1 MSTYKKVYYFIHYF
15 TNGNIVSGVQ
25 FIQADTLSEIR
36 KKWLNYNSHDTS
48 PIMEGIVP
56 KRPKPKLSP
65 EEKTVS
71 RFFNDL
77 ATMNARC
84 TLSEDDMGEFMKE
97 FNKVVRERKQEIIK
111 ETQKGKG
118 KKKP

>member
-1 MSTYKKVYYFIHYF
+1 MSTYKKVYYFIHYY

-36 KKWLNYNSHDTS
+36 KKWLNYNSADTS

-65 EEKTVS
+65 EEKV
-71 RFFNDL
+71 RAQMFNF
-77 ATMNARC
+77 AAE
-84 TLSEDDMGEFMKE
+84 LSPRDIAKNPKSKKE
-97 FNKVVRERKQEIIK
+97 
-111 ETQKGKG
+111 
-118 KKKP
+118 KKK

>member
-25 FIQADTLSEIR
+25 FIQADKLSEIR
-36 KKWLNYNSHDTS
+36 KKWLNYNSADTS

-56 KRPKPKLSP
+56 KRPKPKMSP
-65 EEKTVS
+65 KEKTVA

-77 ATMNARC
+77 AAMNNRC
-84 TLSEDDMGEFMKE
+84 DLSDDDMGEFMKA
-97 FNKVVRERKQEIIK
+97 FSKVVRERKQEIIK
-111 ETQKGKG
+111 ETQKGKE
-118 KKKP
+118 KKK

>member
-1 MSTYKKVYYFIHYF
+1 MSTYKKVYYFIHYY

-36 KKWLNYNSHDTS
+36 KKWINYNSADTS

-65 EEKTVS
+65 EEKAVKH
-71 RFFNDL
+71 FFFKL
-77 ATMNARC
+77 
-84 TLSEDDMGEFMKE
+84 MGMDKTKNLKNKKE
-97 FNKVVRERKQEIIK
+97 
-111 ETQKGKG
+111 
-118 KKKP
+118 KKK

>member
-36 KKWLNYNSHDTS
+36 KKWLNYNSAYTS
-48 PIMEGIVP
+48 PIMDGIVP

-65 EEKTVS
+65 EEKVAA
-71 RFFNDL
+71 RLFNLSAKFTSELMDL
-77 ATMNARC
+77 
-84 TLSEDDMGEFMKE
+84 
-97 FNKVVRERKQEIIK
+97 
-111 ETQKGKG
+111 ETGKKSKTKKG
-118 KKKP
+118 KKK